1 MQESRISNKVL
12 GVRRSV
18 TSLGLKEQ
26 GKGRVNGIRKK
37 ERKSKDIGDSIL
49 VGAVTFSQG
58 HSQPMKSIGRKT
70 RE

>member
-37 ERKSKDIGDSIL
+37 ERKSGRGKEI
-49 VGAVTFSQG
+49 QG
-58 HSQPMKSIGRKT
+58 YWRQHPGRSCDL
-70 RE
+70 

>member
-26 GKGRVNGIRKK
+26 GKGRVNGIRKE
-37 ERKSKDIGDSIL
+37 ERKSGRGKEI
-49 VGAVTFSQG
+49 QG
-58 HSQPMKSIGRKT
+58 NWRQHPGRSCDL
-70 RE
+70 